1 MAYYFSKTIA
11 SASMDEAVNKVTEAL
26 KIQGFGILAEI
37 DFQKVLK
44 SKLDVDYSPY
54 KVLSA
59 CNPPAALKA
68 LNADQ
73 YMGAL
78 LPCNVIVQEA
88 DNGFDVG
95 IIDPVTAVK
104 EVPSDVVQQ
113 LSTEIKA
120 KLQQALSEL

>member
-1 MAYYFSKTIA
+1 MSYYFAKTIHTD
-11 SASMDEAVNKVTEAL
+11 SMDEAVNRVTEAL
-26 KIQGFGILAEI
+26 KTQGFGILAEI

-44 SKLDVDYSPY
+44 SKLDVDYRPY

-78 LPCNVIVQEA
+78 LPCNVIVQKA
-88 DNGFDVG
+88 DDGFDVG
-95 IIDPVTAVK
+95 IVDPVTVVK
-104 EVPSDVVQQ
+104 DVPSEVVQQ
-113 LSTEIKA
+113 LSVEIKA
-120 KLQQALSEL
+120 KLQQALSDL

>member
-1 MAYYFSKTIA
+1 MAYYFSKTMHA
-11 SASMDEAVNKVTEAL
+11 ESMDEAVNKVTEAL
-26 KIQGFGILAEI
+26 KTQGFGVLAEI

-44 SKLDVDYSPY
+44 SKLDVDYRPY

-68 LNADQ
+68 LNADR

-78 LPCNVIVQEA
+78 LPCNVIVQET
-88 DNGFDVG
+88 NEGFDVG

-104 EVPSDVVQQ
+104 EVPSDVVQK
-113 LSTEIKA
+113 LSVEIKD
-120 KLQQALSEL
+120 KLQQALSVL